1 MECQKT
7 FNAPNKNLDKTDSG
21 ASLSV
26 RLKFKEK
33 KNVTSYNE
41 SIHRKNKGS
50 GKDRIHSDESNVTCS
65 QNKAK
70 PLASIYIAFYLN
82 MY

>member
-50 GKDRIHSDESNVTCS
+50 GKDSIHSDESNVTCMFTE
-65 QNKAK
+65 QGKT
-70 PLASIYIAFYLN
+70 LSINLHCVLP
-82 MY
+82 